1 MTRTLLT
8 AVAAVA
14 FCAFAAPAL
23 AQDAKVEK
31 GLKVYEAQKCSMCH
45 SIAGKGNAKN
55 PLDGVGSKLS
65 AADIK
70 TWIVDPKKAAE
81 KSKGKAGMKAYPN
94 LPADDLDALVTYLLS
109 LKKK

>member
-1 MTRTLLT
+1 MKRTLLT
-8 AVAAVA
+8 AVAATA
-14 FCAFAAPAL
+14 FCAFAAPAS

-45 SIAGKGNAKN
+45 AIGGKGNAKN
-55 PLDGVGSKLS
+55 PLDGVGSKHS

-70 TWIVDPKKAAE
+70 TWIVDPKAAAE
-81 KSKGKAGMKAYPN
+81 KTKGKPGMKAYPN
-94 LPADDLDALVTYLLS
+94 LPADDLDALVAYLLS

>member
-8 AVAAVA
+8 AVAALA
-14 FCAFAAPAL
+14 FCAFAAPAS

-31 GLKVYEAQKCSMCH
+31 GPKVYAAQKCTMCH
-45 SIAGKGNAKN
+45 SVAGKGNPKS

-65 AADIK
+65 AADLK
-70 TWIVDPKKAAE
+70 TWIVDPKTMMEKTKA
-81 KSKGKAGMKAYPN
+81 KPGMKAYPS
-94 LPADDLDALVTYLLS
+94 LPADDLDALVGYLLS